1 MKQKI
6 NFLIFIKIAIFI
18 RSIWIC
24 HFFIDINTFN
34 KSLDENYIIIGK
46 LNKISYRLLSKCKQ
60 DRDSSIVNLIEKIP
74 NNKVNEK
81 KCISNSAKSFT
92 TKNKPSNGNSLR
104 SLTCQKQDIKNNSY
118 ILEKKKCS
126 YIEKKIFKELDFE
139 NFLKN
144 NKTISNRMYK
154 KAMRKKYGLRILT
167 PTLLFLLLLILM
179 IVDISLGL
187 SIKKSLLIALVKWD
201 PLEVLSSGWFLS
213 LFEKVKSL
221 DWLWKSPLWTTSETL
236 TEGMKKNGLLG
247 RLIGIPMYFLP
258 FLILG
263 VTFIFAILY
272 YHQKVKKYENIKFKK
287 S

>member
-1 MKQKI
+1 
-6 NFLIFIKIAIFI
+6 
-18 RSIWIC
+18 
-24 HFFIDINTFN
+24 NTFN

-154 KAMRKKYGLRILT
+154 KAMRKKYGLRIAT
-167 PTLLFLLLLILM
+167 PVLFFLLLLILM

-187 SIKKSLLIALVKWD
+187 SIKKSLLITLVEWD
-201 PLEVLSSGWFLS
+201 PLEVLNETWFLS
-213 LFEKVKSL
+213 IFQKVQNSE
-221 DWLWKSPLWTTSETL
+221 WFWKSPFWEVATSS
-236 TEGMKKNGLLG
+236 TEAAKKNGLLG
-247 RLIGIPMYFLP
+247 RLIGVPMYFLP

-287 S
+287 R